1 MDVNCIKPFIES
13 IQELFSRMLGCR
25 ATRGEV
31 GISRNGVGKYE
42 ITALIGLGG
51 PVRGVVALSFPQPT
65 ALGIASRLL
74 ARPVGR
80 VDETVSDAVAECVNI
95 VAGNAKARLGNGD
108 RPIDLSLPTV
118 IRGTSYGLHYPS
130 GSRWLEIQ
138 FASDLGPFNLS
149 VTLAKDAE
157 R

>member
-1 MDVNCIKPFIES
+1 VDVSYINPFIES

-31 GISRNGVGKYE
+31 GISRQGVGKYE

-51 PVRGVVALSFPQPT
+51 PVRGMVALSFPQPT

-74 ARPVGR
+74 GKPIRL
-80 VDETVSDAVAECVNI
+80 VDETIYDAVAECVNI
-95 VAGNAKARLGNGD
+95 VAGNAKARLGAGE
-108 RPIDLSLPTV
+108 RPVDLSLPTV
-118 IRGTSYGLHYPS
+118 VRGESYGLHYPS
-130 GSRWLEIQ
+130 GSLWLEIQ
-138 FASDLGPFNLS
+138 FLSDLGPFSLS
-149 VTLAKDAE
+149 VTLAKETE

>member
-1 MDVNCIKPFIES
+1 VDVNYINPFIES
-13 IQELFSRMLGCR
+13 IQELFSRMLGSR

-31 GISRNGVGKYE
+31 VVSRQGVGKYE
-42 ITALIGLGG
+42 ITAIIGLGG

-74 ARPVGR
+74 TRPITR
-80 VDETVSDAVAECVNI
+80 LDDTVSDAVAECVNI
-95 VAGNAKARLGNGD
+95 VAGNAKARLGNGQ

-118 IRGTSYGLHYPS
+118 VRGESYALHYPA
-130 GSRWLEIQ
+130 GSLWLEIQ
-138 FASDLGPFNLS
+138 FLSDLGPFSLS
-149 VTLAKDAE
+149 VTLAKETE